1 MLLMRVAL
9 DLTKDIRAGKG
20 SILDRKVTIL
30 GDAAAILVCGATILA
45 VLGCGATILAVLGGA
60 ATILAVLGSV
70 AAVLA
75 GGATVQA
82 VLRGA
87 ATILADLGDA
97 AAILAGGGIE
107 THFRSSGEHVTM
119 KYFHLANHY
128 PGTGCGGE
136 GFGLET

>member
-1 MLLMRVAL
+1 MRVAL

-60 ATILAVLGSV
+60 AAILG
-70 AAVLA
+70 
-75 GGATVQA
+75 GGATLQA

-87 ATILADLGDA
+87 ATILADLGGA